1 MIPVDMTDMIGTATF
16 SGSAGDWTFSQVR
29 KQDGQPAYG
38 ENFCEAWNATGSW
51 TQTITDLPQGIY
63 KVTVN
68 GFERRTNNQ
77 KSYSLGEQGYNL
89 VSSNM
94 VANGEQVRF
103 ASWFDAAESNFD
115 PNNTGQAVAKFEDG
129 QYQNELYTYVGSD
142 GILTITINKPNYI
155 WDCWTLFNNFTL
167 MYYEPVEVTIT
178 DVGWATMYYGGMDL
192 AVPNDV
198 KAYVVRD
205 IAGNTL
211 ELTEVKSIPLRTG
224 VIIEGPAGTYK
235 FDVIENA
242 TSVGENK
249 LKGSDEETEI
259 TEVEGSK
266 YYMLSTNSSGV
277 VGFYLFNKSE
287 DGKIV
292 NGAHKAYLEVEGSTA
307 ADFYLL
313 FDEADGISNA
323 TISTENNDE
332 VYTLSGVRVNGKLQ
346 KGVYIM
352 NGKKV
357 VIK

>member
-1 MIPVDMTDMIGTATF
+1 
-16 SGSAGDWTFSQVR
+16 
-29 KQDGQPAYG
+29 
-38 ENFCEAWNATGSW
+38 
-51 TQTITDLPQGIY
+51 
-63 KVTVN
+63 
-68 GFERRTNNQ
+68 
-77 KSYSLGEQGYNL
+77 
-89 VSSNM
+89 M

-129 QYQNELYTYVGSD
+129 QYLNELYTYVGSD
-142 GILTITINKPNYI
+142 GKLTITINKPNYI

-192 AVPNDV
+192 AVPNNV
-198 KAYVVRD
+198 KAYVVSD
-205 IAGNTL
+205 IVGNTL
-211 ELTEVKSIPLRTG
+211 ALAEVTSIPYRTG

-242 TSVGENK
+242 TPVGENI
-249 LKGSDEETEI
+249 LKGSDEEKTISES
-259 TEVEGSK
+259 GHK
-266 YYMLSTNSSGV
+266 YYMLSTKNGK
-277 VGFYLFNKSE
+277 VGFYYQVAGGES
-287 DGKIV
+287 IT
-292 NGAHKAYLEVEGSTA
+292 NGAHKAYLDVPSTQSL

-332 VYTLSGVRVNGKLQ
+332 VYTISGVRVNGKLD